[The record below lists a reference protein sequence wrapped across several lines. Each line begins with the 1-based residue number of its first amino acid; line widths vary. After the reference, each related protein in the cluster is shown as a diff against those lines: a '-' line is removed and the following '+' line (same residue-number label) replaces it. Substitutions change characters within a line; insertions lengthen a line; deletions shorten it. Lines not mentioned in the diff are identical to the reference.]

1 MKPDK
6 PAAAAAIDAF
16 LRALGLD
23 VDAHPE
29 LRGTGSRVASAFADE
44 LCAGYTKDTAALLRE
59 NILVT
64 SASGPICVRDV
75 DVTTMCP
82 HHLLLATGKATV
94 AFQPRAHLLGLGA
107 LPELVQALAARL
119 VLQEALTEDIAEAL
133 WSALQPEWV
142 LCKTRMVHG
151 CMHAR
156 GPRAQGTSVDV
167 VAQRGTPPDVWLVE
181 LLRA

>member
-1 MKPDK
+1 MKPNK

-16 LRALGLD
+16 LQALGLD
-23 VDAHPE
+23 AEAHPE
-29 LRGTGSRVASAFADE
+29 LRGTGARVAAAFADE
-44 LCAGYTKDTAALLRE
+44 LCAGYTTDTAALLRE

-64 SASGPICVRDV
+64 GASGPICVREM

-94 AFQPRAHLLGLGA
+94 AFQPRLRLLGLGA
-107 LPELVQALAARL
+107 LPELVHALAARL
-119 VLQEALTEDIAEAL
+119 VLQEALTEDIVEAL
-133 WSALQPEWV
+133 SQALQPEWV
-142 LCKTRMVHG
+142 LCRTRMVHG

-167 VAQRGTPPDVWLVE
+167 LAQRGTPPDAWLVE
-181 LLRA
+181 MLRS